1 MSSRAERSDRHLHEL
16 MGRIYRRTSKMF
28 LVLTVV
34 QYLGGI
40 ALALVKSPFTY
51 EGGTRSIHPHV
62 WLAVVL
68 GAVIG
73 SLPVWLMV
81 TRPTATATRLVVA
94 GAQMLWSA
102 LLIHLTGGRIETHFH
117 VFGSLAFVAFYR
129 DWRALVT
136 ATGVVVVDHLLRGLL
151 WPESVYGF
159 ANPEWW
165 RFLEH
170 AGWVVFEDVVLVL
183 SCVRGVKDARM
194 VSERQADLELS
205 FEQVKTLNAEL
216 DQRVT
221 ERTAQLS
228 TAHEQLKSSFESLQ
242 TTQRQLVEA
251 SRMAGKAEVA
261 TAVLHNVGNV
271 LNSITVSSGAVA
283 EKLRHS
289 RAAGFSKAS
298 ELLSGPELSPLLAGH
313 PKGPKLIAYVSQLD
327 QSIKTEQ
334 AAVIGELAGI
344 QKNIEHIRVIVGRQQ
359 SHAKD
364 KGASEPVALDEL
376 CREAVSTCG
385 LDKLENLSV
394 GVELA
399 AGTAVNADPHK
410 VLQIVMNLLSNAR
423 HAALDGGRRGKVTVR
438 AGVSG
443 GFARIEVQDDGCGIA
458 PENAAK
464 IFKHGFTTKNE
475 GHGFGLHGS
484 ACFAMEMGGRLTC
497 HSDGPGKGACFVLEL
512 PRMLAA
518 AA

>member
-1 MSSRAERSDRHLHEL
+1 MRSERHFQE
-16 MGRIYRRTSKMF
+16 MMARIHGRTSKMF
-28 LVLTVV
+28 LVLTGV
-34 QYLGGI
+34 QYVGGI
-40 ALALVKSPFTY
+40 VLALVKAPFTY
-51 EGGTRSIHPHV
+51 EGGTRSVHPHV
-62 WLAVVL
+62 WMAVLL
-68 GAVIG
+68 GAAIASV
-73 SLPVWLMV
+73 PVWLMI
-81 TRPTATATRLVVA
+81 TRPTATVTRMVVS
-94 GAQMLWSA
+94 GAQMLWSG

-129 DWRALVT
+129 DWRALVP

-183 SCVRGVKDARM
+183 SCVAGRQDARR
-194 VSERQADLELS
+194 VAERQADVELTLE
-205 FEQVKTLNAEL
+205 EVKRLNAEL

-228 TAHEQLKSSFESLQ
+228 TANDQLKSSFESLQ

-271 LNSITVSSGAVA
+271 LNSITVASGAVA
-283 EKLRHS
+283 EKMRSS
-289 RAAGFSKAS
+289 RAAGLSKAS
-298 ELLSGPELSPLLAGH
+298 ELLSGPELSPLLAAH
-313 PKGPKLIAYVSQLD
+313 PKGPKLIAYVAQLD
-327 QSIKTEQ
+327 QSVKSEQ
-334 AAVIGELAGI
+334 AAVIGELTGI

-359 SHAKD
+359 SHAKE
-364 KGASEPVALDEL
+364 KGSAERVALDEL
-376 CREAVSTCG
+376 CQEAVSTCG
-385 LDKLENLSV
+385 VDKLPNLSLA
-394 GVELA
+394 VEA
-399 AGTAVNADPHK
+399 VPGTAANADRHK
-410 VLQIVMNLLSNAR
+410 VLQIVMNLVSNAR
-423 HAALDGGRRGKVTVR
+423 HAALDGGRAGKVTVR
-438 AGVSG
+438 TLVSG
-443 GFARIEVQDDGCGIA
+443 GFARIEVEDDGYGIA

-512 PRMLAA
+512 PRTLAA